1 MVLLRNTAEICNKVC
16 SKYAVYHG
24 KFSGDDLC
32 SGGDAGSSISS
43 RRGERE
49 REREVN
55 EAQARAQGGC
65 GAGRGLRLCISNHLI
80 CIFRDNSG
88 TK

>member
-1 MVLLRNTAEICNKVC
+1 MMVLLGNTAESCNKVC

-49 REREVN
+49 RLMRRRRVPK
-55 EAQARAQGGC
+55 ADAGLVGGC
-65 GAGRGLRLCISNHLI
+65 DYVSAI
-80 CIFRDNSG
+80 
-88 TK
+88 T

>member
-1 MVLLRNTAEICNKVC
+1 MMVLLGTTAESCNKVC

-49 REREVN
+49 REVN

-65 GAGRGLRLCISNHLI
+65 GVGRGLRLCISNHLI
-80 CIFRDNSG
+80 CIFRDNIG